1 MGVSHVKINLT
12 KLLHSLLSSLRLTAY
27 VAKVFAMANGLVAV
41 EKDKICDAVKFL
53 ILNAQQPD
61 GLFRE
66 VGKVSHGEMIVR
78 AMISVTSV
86 FN

>member
-27 VAKVFAMANGLVAV
+27 VAKVFAMASSLVAV
-41 EKDKICDAVKFL
+41 EKDDVCGAVKFL

-61 GLFRE
+61 GLFTE
-66 VGKVSHGEMIVR
+66 VGKVYDAKMTVR
-78 AMISVTSV
+78 AMI
-86 FN
+86 